1 MTLVL
6 AIGKML
12 KLSPSVFLTVR
23 RHWLSIR
30 VVPHRG
36 EAVQLEGM
44 ARLAVRHIEKGGTE
58 LAGTGEEATAFAND
72 GDVTVHDAFCHPR
85 VLIGG
90 FDEAELVVRTFLR
103 QAFGG
108 KSPVLPFPMV
118 IYIAEELE
126 GGLTDIEER
135 AFKQLGFCLGAGS
148 VSVEL
153 KP

>member
-1 MTLVL
+1 
-6 AIGKML
+6 ML
-12 KLSPSVFLTVR
+12 KLSPSVSLTVR

-30 VVPHRG
+30 VVPRRG
-36 EAVQLEGM
+36 EIVQLEGM
-44 ARLAVRHIEKGGTE
+44 ARIAVRHTPKGGTE
-58 LAGTGEEATAFAND
+58 VAAIGEEATAFAND

-108 KSPVLPFPMV
+108 RKPVLPFSLV

-126 GGLTDIEER
+126 GGLTDIEKR
-135 AFKQLGFCLGAGS
+135 AFEHLGLRLGAGS
-148 VSVEL
+148 VSVDL
-153 KP
+153 DTKIKTMP